1 MKRYIIKSINDK
13 DASLWEISTGKIEN
27 VELDKLNDLRKKHK
41 VYGLDSE
48 NKILTPFTIG
58 RIPEEA
64 NKIHTLSFK
73 CTDSIDRLKIKLS
86 LIGAEYREI
95 FDDECIKALLVT
107 TKNKDCTIYSESGF
121 LLRNE
126 MGVYW
131 GTFNRLEYCRKIDLS
146 EVSNI
151 PDKKLTRLFYSCTAL
166 EEVIFPKHV
175 LKNIKGME
183 QTFAYTSIKSID
195 LGEILENSKIESLTG
210 CFECCTELKE
220 VKGLDRV
227 NTENLLS
234 LIKTFYNTGL
244 EELDLNSWNVKNL
257 RVAHLMCAGSEN
269 LKRVNIKSWELSDML
284 MRASNNMFRD
294 CRNIEHI
301 ECDLITKENVF
312 YFL

>member
-1 MKRYIIKSINDK
+1 MSRYVIKSINDK
-13 DASLWEISTGKIEN
+13 VASLWEISTGKIEN
-27 VELDKLNDLRKKHK
+27 VELNKLNEFKNEHK

-58 RIPEEA
+58 RIPEES

-73 CTDSIDRLKIKLS
+73 CTESIDRLKIKLS
-86 LIGAEYREI
+86 LIDAEYKEI
-95 FDDECIKALLVT
+95 FDNECIKALMVT
-107 TKNKDCTIYSESGF
+107 TKNKECTIYSESGF

-126 MGVYW
+126 MCVYW

-151 PDKKLTRLFYSCTAL
+151 PDKKLTRLFYRCTEL

-183 QTFAYTSIKSID
+183 QTFAFTSLKSVD
-195 LGEILENSKIESLTG
+195 LGEILENSTIESLTG
-210 CFECCTELKE
+210 CFEGCEQLVE
-220 VKGLDRV
+220 VKGLDRI
-227 NTENLLS
+227 NTEKLLS

-244 EELDLNSWNVKNL
+244 EELDLNSWNVKSL

-269 LKRVNIKSWELSDML
+269 LKRVNIKNWKLSDML